1 MNRTYLETAMCQLSS
16 NFNFMAKIEAN
27 KITCFLVIKILREKT
42 NVRKELLK

>member
-1 MNRTYLETAMCQLSS
+1 MNRTYLETAICHLSC

-27 KITCFLVIKILREKT
+27 KIACFIVIKILREKT